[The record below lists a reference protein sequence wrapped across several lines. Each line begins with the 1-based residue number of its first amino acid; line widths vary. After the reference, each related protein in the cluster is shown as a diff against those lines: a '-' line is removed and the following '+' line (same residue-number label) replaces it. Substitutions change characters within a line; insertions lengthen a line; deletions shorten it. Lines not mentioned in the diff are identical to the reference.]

1 MCNFVCVAHQS
12 TVGPVYS
19 PGRGGYRR
27 VVDLRRIAVVVWVLS
42 WVGLFVSYI
51 VSAQQDHIPS
61 CIPHLAGCT
70 SVSSSGRHGAGFFI
84 FKATMLPAA
93 AFLMVYW
100 VLCGH
105 WLRCCGE
112 TSARWRW
119 TIVLVGLVGAAFLV
133 FYTTFLGSVG
143 DIYRTLRRYGTV
155 MFFGMTY
162 LAQLLLAYRAQAA
175 LGDTPLVR
183 TKVWLCLGVLIEGLV
198 LVVLTNLIE
207 DDDWLENLTE
217 WHVSTA
223 ISFYPF
229 LTWLMWR
236 NTGLTV
242 EFSLKSPPKRGGRS
256 G

>member
-1 MCNFVCVAHQS
+1 MSHAS
-12 TVGPVYS
+12 VGPVYS
-19 PGRGGYRR
+19 PGSAGYRR
-27 VVDLRRIAVVVWVLS
+27 VVDLRRVAVVVWLLS
-42 WVGLFVSYI
+42 WFGLYVSYI
-51 VSAQQDHIPS
+51 LSVQQDHIPG
-61 CIPHLAGCT
+61 CIPHLSGCT
-70 SVSSSGRHGAGFFI
+70 SVSSSGRHGAGFFL

-100 VLCGH
+100 VLCSH

-112 TSARWRW
+112 TSLWWRW
-119 TIVLVGLVGAAFLV
+119 TVVSVGLVGAAFLV
-133 FYTTFLGSVG
+133 LYTTFLGSEG

-162 LAQLLLAYRAQAA
+162 LGQLLLAYRAQAA

-183 TKVWLCLGVLIEGLV
+183 AKVWLCLGVLIEGLV

-217 WHVSTA
+217 WHVSSA

-236 NTGLTV
+236 NTGLTL
-242 EFSLKSPPKRGGRS
+242 EFSLKPRDKGEADQA
-256 G
+256 

>member
-1 MCNFVCVAHQS
+1 M
-12 TVGPVYS
+12 YS
-19 PGRGGYRR
+19 PHAAGYRR
-27 VVDLRRIAVVVWVLS
+27 AVDLRRVAVVVWTLS
-42 WVGLFVSYI
+42 WVALFAAYI
-51 VSAQQDHIPS
+51 ASVQQDYVPK

-70 SVSSSGRHGAGFFI
+70 SVSSAGRHGAGFFI

-112 TSARWRW
+112 QSARWCRTVVW
-119 TIVLVGLVGAAFLV
+119 VGLVGAAFLV
-133 FYTTFLGSVG
+133 LYTTYLGSEG
-143 DIYRTLRRYGTV
+143 DFYRTLRRYGTV

-162 LAQLLLAYRAQAA
+162 LAQLLLAYRAQATV
-175 LGDTPLVR
+175 GDTWLVR
-183 TKVWLCLGVLIEGLV
+183 VKVWLCLAVLIEGLV

-236 NTGLTV
+236 STGFTV
-242 EFSLKSPPKRGGRS
+242 GFSLKPLSGRRADRGGR
-256 G
+256 